1 MKLGEFLG
9 ERMGR
14 VVMQGF
20 LFWLLRSFCWLQGR
34 RRVLWLFWGSFG
46 C

>member
-14 VVMQGF
+14 VVMQGEIWRGK
-20 LFWLLRSFCWLQGR
+20 LKKVEYLEMSTRT
-34 RRVLWLFWGSFG
+34 
-46 C
+46 